1 MDKILG
7 FSMDYAKEKN
17 MEYTL
22 KEIDSQKEVYKS
34 VYNKIKERKD
44 EILHFLNRF
53 DKDTRVI
60 FTGAG
65 SSGFIGDSL
74 SAIIRKELQ
83 FADVESIHTTDIVA
97 CPMQYLKKD
106 KKTLL
111 VSFGRSGN
119 SPESIAAID
128 VADTIVDDISHIIVT
143 CNPEGALSRRKNER
157 TLNLVFEE
165 LSNEGFAMTSS
176 VTGMML
182 AAYCVLNIDKDLTDE
197 VEYISSCV
205 KDIIENK
212 YRTIADAYDTNVD
225 RLVVLGS
232 GNLYG
237 AARESALKSIELTA
251 GKIMTR
257 YDSTLGFR
265 HGPKSMLTDNTVI
278 IHFISNDEY
287 TRKYDIDMLKELSH
301 SLKHKLIAVSDKY
314 YADVEENCDI
324 YLYNSK
330 DRVALDA
337 FIPCTAILTAQ
348 IFALFASVGLHC
360 TPDNPFPNGEVN
372 RVVKGVII
380 HKL

>member
-7 FSMDYAKEKN
+7 FNADYAKEKC
-17 MEYTL
+17 MECTL
-22 KEIDSQKEVYKS
+22 KEIDSQKEVFMS
-34 VYNKIKERKD
+34 VYSKIMERKD
-44 EILHFLNRF
+44 EILLFLKRF
-53 DKDTRVI
+53 DRDTRVI

-74 SAIIRKELQ
+74 SAIIRKEFQ
-83 FADVESIHTTDIVA
+83 FTDVESVHTTDIVA
-97 CPMQYLKKD
+97 CPMQYLRKD
-106 KKTLL
+106 RKTLL

-128 VADTIVDDISHIIVT
+128 VADTVVDDISHIIIT
-143 CNPEGALSRRKNER
+143 CNPEGALSKRMNER

-165 LSNEGFAMTSS
+165 LLNEGFAMTSS

-182 AAYCVLNIDKDLTDE
+182 AAYSVFNIHKDLTDE
-197 VEYISSCV
+197 VRYISLCM

-212 YRTIADAYDTNVD
+212 YKTISDAYDTRID
-225 RLVVLGS
+225 RLVALGS
-232 GNLYG
+232 GNLFG
-237 AARESALKSIELTA
+237 AAKESALKNIELTA
-251 GKIMTR
+251 GKIMTW

-265 HGPKSMLTDNTVI
+265 HGPKSMLTDSTI
-278 IHFISNDEY
+278 ILHFISNDEY

-301 SLKHKLIAVSDKY
+301 SYRHKLIAVSDMY
-314 YADVEENCDI
+314 YPDVEKNSDI

-330 DRVALDA
+330 DRAALDA

-348 IFALFASVGLHC
+348 ILALFASVRLHC

-372 RVVKGVII
+372 RVVQGVVI
-380 HKL
+380 HRL